1 MIKNISK
8 DKFDENI
15 AKFKEVIFKYSNDED
30 TLFNKALHN
39 ELVKYHIALY
49 NISDNEIDFI
59 ADMFFYSY
67 LDIIPQEELDDEY
80 YYYMITG
87 FAKTC
92 ISNNIKLSFSFKTL
106 EEIENTYKNIRKGE

>member
-1 MIKNISK
+1 MNKNISK
-8 DKFDENI
+8 DKFNENI
-15 AKFKEVIFKYSNDED
+15 SKYKDIISKYSNEVNILLD
-30 TLFNKALHN
+30 KALHN
-39 ELVKYHIALY
+39 EQIQHHIALY
-49 NISDNEIDFI
+49 NIPDDEIDFV

-92 ISNNIKLSFSFKTL
+92 ISNNIKLSFSFNSL
-106 EEIENTYKNIRKGE
+106 EELEKEYENIQKGE